1 MYLLKPAQKKIYQG
15 IKTSNDLVYVVNCS
29 RRLGKTFCMVAMAIE
44 AALQNIN
51 FQIHFGAPYQNA
63 LKDILLPIFRQ
74 ILTDCP
80 VDLLPQW
87 KQLESKWVFKNGS
100 YIKLCG
106 ANNGQFDNLRG
117 NKSDLFILD
126 EAAQVDKLDEV
137 INSVVLPQL
146 LSSKNPHKRLIL
158 PSTPPTTPDHPFKK
172 YAEDAQAVGAY
183 SHFTIFDG
191 DYTAEEL
198 KPFMAKA
205 GGAESTT
212 WKREYLAQF
221 VVDSALHIVPE
232 WTGHPEYVAEVKK
245 DDYFQFYQIVEGL
258 DIGYRDFTA
267 FILGYFDF
275 QNGKLIIEH
284 EYALKE
290 NDFTTDL
297 LAKNI
302 KDLESEYTVINKTRI
317 RRISDNN
324 NLNLVADLARLH
336 KLPFAPVSKNTGS
349 GTDRKGKEWMVSQAR
364 QWVNAGKLIIHP
376 RCKMLLASLEFG
388 IWKSGHAEFARSEKL
403 GHYDFIDALVYLIA
417 GLMPS
422 VQNVNP
428 IPPLYKINVATTMFP
443 NNQIP
448 YVHPNKQDEE
458 IKKMFTPKF

>member
-1 MYLLKPAQKKIYQG
+1 MAVI
-15 IKTSNDLVYVVNCS
+15 
-29 RRLGKTFCMVAMAIE
+29 AIE
-44 AALQNIN
+44 TALGTIN
-51 FQIHFGAPYQNA
+51 SQVMFGAPYQNA
-63 LKDILLPIFRQ
+63 LKDILLPIFRT
-74 ILTDCP
+74 ILEDCP
-80 VDLLPQW
+80 EDLRPVW

-137 INSVVLPQL
+137 VNSVVLPQL
-146 LSSKNPHKRLIL
+146 LSSKNPHKKLIL

-191 DYTAEEL
+191 EYSAEEL

-205 GGAESTT
+205 GGADSTT

-221 VVDSALHIVPE
+221 VVDSALHIIPE
-232 WTGHPEYVAEVKK
+232 WTGHPEYVQEFKK

-267 FILGYFDF
+267 FILGYYDF
-275 QNGKLIIEH
+275 QNSRLLIEY

-302 KDLESEYTVINKTRI
+302 KELENEYTTANKTRI

-336 KLPFAPVSKNTGS
+336 RLPFAPVSKNTGS

-364 QWVNAGKLIIHP
+364 QWINAGKLIIHP
-376 RCKMLLASLEFG
+376 RCKMLIASLEFG
-388 IWKSGHAEFARSEKL
+388 IWKTGHSEFARSEKL

-422 VQNVNP
+422 VQNINP
-428 IPPLYKINVATTMFP
+428 IPPLYKINVATTMFA

-448 YVHPNKQDEE
+448 YSHPNKQDEE
-458 IKKMFTPKF
+458 IRRMFQNKF

>member
-1 MYLLKPAQKKIYQG
+1 MAVI
-15 IKTSNDLVYVVNCS
+15 
-29 RRLGKTFCMVAMAIE
+29 AIE

-63 LKDILLPIFRQ
+63 LRDFLLPIFRQ
-74 ILTDCP
+74 ILDDCP
-80 VDLLPQW
+80 EDLYPQW

-126 EAAQVDKLDEV
+126 EAAQIDKVDDV
-137 INSVVLPQL
+137 IHGVAMPQL
-146 LSSKNPHKRLIL
+146 LSSKNPNKKIIL
-158 PSTPPTTPDHPFKK
+158 PSTPPTTPDHPFKR
-172 YAEDAQAVGAY
+172 YAEDAKAVGAY
-183 SHFTIFDG
+183 SHFTIYDAG
-191 DYTAEEL
+191 YSAEEIDRIAS
-198 KPFMAKA
+198 KIDGGKA
-205 GGAESTT
+205 STYFR
-212 WKREYLAQF
+212 REYMAEF
-221 VVDSALHIVPE
+221 VVEEELQIIPE
-232 WTGHPEYVAEVKK
+232 WNAKYIGEVQK
-245 DDYFQFYQIVEGL
+245 DDYFQFYQIVETL

-267 FILGYFDF
+267 WLLGYFDF
-275 QNGKLIIEH
+275 QKGRLVIEY

-290 NDFTTDL
+290 NDFTTEV

-302 KDLESEYTVINKTRI
+302 KELESEYTIVNKTRI

-349 GTDRKGKEWMVSQAR
+349 GADRKGKEWMVSQAR
-364 QWVNAGKLIIHP
+364 QWINAGKLIIHP
-376 RCKMLLASLEFG
+376 RCKMLIASLEFG
-388 IWKSGHAEFARSEKL
+388 IWKEGRAEFARSEKL

-422 VQNVNP
+422 IQNVNP
-428 IPPLYKINVATTMFP
+428 IPPLYRINVSTTMFP
-443 NNQIP
+443 NNQVP
-448 YVHPNKQDEE
+448 THFPQPQDE
-458 IKKMFTPKF
+458 IVKKIFNPLF

>member
-1 MYLLKPAQKKIYQG
+1 MAVI
-15 IKTSNDLVYVVNCS
+15 
-29 RRLGKTFCMVAMAIE
+29 AIE
-44 AALQNIN
+44 TALGRIN
-51 FQIHFGAPYQNA
+51 SQIMFGAPYQNA
-63 LKDILLPIFRQ
+63 LKDILLPIFRTV
-74 ILTDCP
+74 LEDCP
-80 VDLLPQW
+80 EDLRPTW

-137 INSVVLPQL
+137 VNSVVLPQL
-146 LSSKNPHKRLIL
+146 LSSKNPHKKLIL

-191 DYTAEEL
+191 EYSEEEL

-221 VVDSALHIVPE
+221 VVDSALHIIPE
-232 WTGHPEYVAEVKK
+232 WSGHPEYVKETKK

-275 QNGKLIIEH
+275 QNSKLIIEH

-302 KDLESEYTVINKTRI
+302 KELESDYTTLNKTRI
-317 RRISDNN
+317 RRIADNN

-364 QWVNAGKLIIHP
+364 QWINAGKLIIHP
-376 RCKMLLASLEFG
+376 RCKMLIASLEFG

-422 VQNVNP
+422 VQNINP
-428 IPPLYKINVATTMFP
+428 IPPLYKINVATTMFA

-448 YVHPNKQDEE
+448 YSHPNRQDEE
-458 IKKMFTPKF
+458 IKKMFERKF